1 MAEPIG
7 GPTDGVNILQQHSPQ
22 RGKGNAGLTASGK
35 PLPIAE
41 GGAAVEEKF
50 PVANSD
56 IRDKLKEKDP
66 EAARQNLIS
75 QFIKEIPVVPDSEAP
90 EPASEDVVAV
100 PVSQAEGRQGLN
112 GQEEGGGRGI
122 NVSLLA

>member
-7 GPTDGVNILQQHSPQ
+7 SPTVGVNVLQQPSPQ
-22 RGKGNAGLTASGK
+22 RGGGDTGLTAGGK

-41 GGAAVEEKF
+41 GGTAVEKKF

-66 EAARQNLIS
+66 EAARRSLVS
-75 QFIKEIPVVPDSEAP
+75 QFIKESPVDPDSEVP
-90 EPASEDVVAV
+90 EPASNPASGDVVAV
-100 PVSQAEGRQGLN
+100 PVSQGEGRQGSN
-112 GQEEGGGRGI
+112 GQEEGVTCPR
-122 NVSLLA
+122 